1 MYDVVIIGGGP
12 GGMTAALYCIR
23 SNLKTLLIEKE
34 ILGGYM
40 AYASVIENYPGFPD
54 GIKGMELAQR
64 IAEQVQRTDVDI
76 KYATV
81 KSVDFGSMKIDVGNE
96 QVDAKT
102 IILSLGLTH
111 KKLEV
116 EGEDT
121 FQGRGVVYCTTCDGP
136 LYRDKKTVV
145 AGKGIPGI
153 TAALYLE
160 EIAES
165 VVLVTPTDKL
175 EAKED
180 IYLNKIFDSSVKV
193 ITSAEVKRLEGS
205 DKLERVVIEYNG
217 DGGSE
222 QVLEADGIF
231 VNIGKKPNTEF
242 LAGTDID
249 LTKSGYI
256 RVNDK
261 QETSI
266 KGVYA
271 IGDVT
276 NEKYKQV
283 TTAVGDGCKAA
294 LNVARY
300 LKRH

>member
-12 GGMTAALYCIR
+12 GGMTAALYCVR

-34 ILGGYM
+34 MLGGYM

-81 KSVDFGSMKIDVGNE
+81 KSVDFDSMKIDMGDE

-136 LYRDKKTVV
+136 LYRGKKTVV

-165 VVLVTPTDKL
+165 VVLVTPTDEL

-180 IYLNKIFDSSVKV
+180 IYLDKIFDSSVEV

-242 LAGTDID
+242 LAGTGID

-271 IGDVT
+271 VGDVT

>member
-12 GGMTAALYCIR
+12 GGMTAALYCVR

-54 GIKGMELAQR
+54 GIKGIELAQR
-64 IAEQVQRTDVDI
+64 IAEQVKRTDVEF

-81 KSVDFGSMKIDVGNE
+81 KNVDFDSMKIDVGDE
-96 QVDAKT
+96 QIEAKT

-111 KKLEV
+111 KKLGV

-136 LYRDKKTVV
+136 LYRGKKTVV

-165 VVLVTPTDKL
+165 VVLVTPTDEL

-180 IYLNKIFDSSVKV
+180 IYLDKIFDSSVEV
-193 ITSAEVKRLEGS
+193 ITNAEVNRLEGS
-205 DKLERVVIEYNG
+205 EKLERVVIEYNG

-242 LAGTDID
+242 LAGTGID

-271 IGDVT
+271 VGDVT

>member
-12 GGMTAALYCIR
+12 GGMTAALYCVR

-54 GIKGMELAQR
+54 GIKGIELAQR
-64 IAEQVQRTDVDI
+64 IAEQVKRTDVEF

-81 KSVDFGSMKIDVGNE
+81 KNVDFDSMKIDVGDE
-96 QVDAKT
+96 QIEAKT

-111 KKLEV
+111 KKLGV

-136 LYRDKKTVV
+136 LYRSKKTVV

-165 VVLVTPTDKL
+165 VVLVTPTDEL

-180 IYLNKIFDSSVKV
+180 IYLDKIFDSSVEV
-193 ITSAEVKRLEGS
+193 ITNAEVNRLEGS
-205 DKLERVVIEYNG
+205 EKLERVVIEYNG

-242 LAGTDID
+242 LAGTGID

-271 IGDVT
+271 VGDVT